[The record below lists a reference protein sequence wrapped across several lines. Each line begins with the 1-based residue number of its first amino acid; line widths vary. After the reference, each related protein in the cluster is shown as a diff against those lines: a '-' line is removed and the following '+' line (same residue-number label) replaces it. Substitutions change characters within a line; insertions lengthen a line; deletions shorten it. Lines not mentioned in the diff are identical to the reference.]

1 MVWSIILGAARP
13 DIIHPAADEEGEH
26 LFDVKPEVVPE
37 LFEVH
42 LILMKKLLPIT
53 GLATPEVCH
62 LKQLQSWRRSP
73 WENSNFWP
81 TLQKRAPAEFV

>member
-1 MVWSIILGAARP
+1 MGNISGVPRSRQHCRLPNHVNRETAMLSRPRP

-37 LFEVH
+37 LFEVN
-42 LILMKKLLPIT
+42 LIPMKKILPIT

-62 LKQLQSWRRSP
+62 LNQSK
-73 WENSNFWP
+73 
-81 TLQKRAPAEFV
+81 LK